1 MKGLYNLAYIS
12 RNMINGAKE
21 DIEKEVQKILQSAQK
36 NNPRINVTGALL
48 YSGGWFCQ
56 VIEGDYEVLDELFE
70 TIQMDERH
78 GEVTVLHFE
87 PLEARGFSEWAMAF
101 AGIQDEQPFDIEGV
115 LATKDQIKMHEA
127 GKSLI
132 QTLDKLVTAH
142 QSADC

>member
-1 MKGLYNLAYIS
+1 MRGLYNLAYIS

-127 GKSLI
+127 GESLI